1 MAVISDNRFGH
12 FGLAHKVG
20 IFGSDRQ
27 LPLASAATL

>member
-20 IFGSDRQ
+20 IFGRGRQ
-27 LPLASAATL
+27 LPLAGTFTL